1 MDTLFQ
7 DLRYAVRSLL
17 RSPGLTAT
25 ALLTLALGIGANT
38 ALFSLINGVFLSP
51 PPGVEDADDLLWVSE
66 VSAEYG
72 GSAPIG
78 ITYPLFAELRG
89 RQDLFAELAAFMTQS
104 VDFAAGGDPQRLT
117 AEVVSGEYF
126 SVLRM
131 RPVLGRGFLPEE
143 DQTPDTH
150 PVVVLGHDLW
160 QNRFGSASDVV
171 GRQVTINGA
180 PFTVVGVAPAGF
192 HGLRDMERPADLWVP
207 SMTYRTV
214 MPTRED
220 PLGIDYGIRRF
231 SAVGRLLPGVPRG
244 RALAVMNGFL
254 SGMAVEHPQAY
265 EQVSAGIYDFRGIAG
280 PLEFGGDAFVALFAG
295 LITLIILLIAC
306 GNVANLLLARAASRR
321 REIAIRAAVGASRWR
336 IVRQLLVESVA
347 LAVTGG
353 AAAILVASWMLDLF
367 IALAPLTSPLPV
379 ALDGMTLLATFVL
392 AIGTGIVTGLSP
404 ALRSSRADVTYD
416 LKGTGS
422 RAAARIRPQ
431 SALVVT
437 QLALSSMLLVGAALM
452 VRTMWELVRVDLRQ
466 PARDEVIA
474 MTFDPRT
481 QGYTEEA
488 VRTLN
493 ELLLERAAAIP
504 GVEAVTLTAT
514 VPHDVLSL
522 HANRFVME
530 HEAESD
536 RTTQFKPPLLRIIRP
551 DFFRTI
557 ELPLR
562 RGRDFTDEDRK
573 ETPPVGIVNETAAAR
588 YWPGEDPLGK
598 RLRLGADTLPWLTV
612 VGVAA
617 DARYDLGREGV
628 TEPAIYTSELQRGPL
643 GPEVTLL
650 ARGRGDALALV
661 RPLRDAIGAVDP
673 DLPVYRV
680 RTLGQMLDERW
691 SDGWVIGG
699 LMVAVGAL
707 ALLLALIGLHG
718 VVAYTV
724 EQRTR
729 EVGIRV
735 ALGAS
740 RREVLRLFAI
750 GVLRVAGVG
759 IGAGL
764 LLAAGLA
771 ALMGSLVAGLRTL
784 DVVSFVAVATILLAV
799 TLLASYFPARRALR
813 VDAMVAL
820 RAE

>member
-1 MDTLFQ
+1 
-7 DLRYAVRSLL
+7 
-17 RSPGLTAT
+17 
-25 ALLTLALGIGANT
+25 
-38 ALFSLINGVFLSP
+38 
-51 PPGVEDADDLLWVSE
+51 
-66 VSAEYG
+66 
-72 GSAPIG
+72 
-78 ITYPLFAELRG
+78 
-89 RQDLFAELAAFMTQS
+89 
-104 VDFAAGGDPQRLT
+104 
-117 AEVVSGEYF
+117 
-126 SVLRM
+126 
-131 RPVLGRGFLPEE
+131 
-143 DQTPDTH
+143 
-150 PVVVLGHDLW
+150 
-160 QNRFGSASDVV
+160 
-171 GRQVTINGA
+171 
-180 PFTVVGVAPAGF
+180 
-192 HGLRDMERPADLWVP
+192 
-207 SMTYRTV
+207 
-214 MPTRED
+214 
-220 PLGIDYGIRRF
+220 
-231 SAVGRLLPGVPRG
+231 
-244 RALAVMNGFL
+244 
-254 SGMAVEHPQAY
+254 
-265 EQVSAGIYDFRGIAG
+265 
-280 PLEFGGDAFVALFAG
+280 
-295 LITLIILLIAC
+295 
-306 GNVANLLLARAASRR
+306 
-321 REIAIRAAVGASRWR
+321 
-336 IVRQLLVESVA
+336 
-347 LAVTGG
+347 
-353 AAAILVASWMLDLF
+353 
-367 IALAPLTSPLPV
+367 
-379 ALDGMTLLATFVL
+379 
-392 AIGTGIVTGLSP
+392 
-404 ALRSSRADVTYD
+404 
-416 LKGTGS
+416 
-422 RAAARIRPQ
+422 
-431 SALVVT
+431 
-437 QLALSSMLLVGAALM
+437 
-452 VRTMWELVRVDLRQ
+452 
-466 PARDEVIA
+466 
-474 MTFDPRT
+474 
-481 QGYTEEA
+481 
-488 VRTLN
+488 
-493 ELLLERAAAIP
+493 
-504 GVEAVTLTAT
+504 
-514 VPHDVLSL
+514 
-522 HANRFVME
+522 
-530 HEAESD
+530 
-536 RTTQFKPPLLRIIRP
+536 
-551 DFFRTI
+551 
-557 ELPLR
+557 
-562 RGRDFTDEDRK
+562 
-573 ETPPVGIVNETAAAR
+573 VNETAAAR